1 MAHNIAAEEFAARR
15 SRAAA
20 SAREKGL
27 DGLLVV
33 SRGGGGL
40 DRYAD
45 VSYLTNH
52 YTQFPFIPDYLG
64 AWTARAHTFLVLP
77 STGKPRLVID
87 VPDDGRIR
95 LSDGEV
101 IYTDFVIESTIA
113 ALRTAGLE
121 RGRVGLVGSDILAL
135 SWAQQIA
142 KALPGLKLEPA
153 DGIVWAL
160 RSLKSPAEIAALRRA
175 SDLGSRT
182 IEAMLKAS
190 EPGVSH
196 GDIVAAGLSVLVPA
210 GGMLYSSFMA
220 SGRGGEKPKLVKCNF
235 PTWGSP
241 ERLEKG
247 DWIRFGISGVLDGYV
262 FDLARAKAV
271 GPVSKRQIET
281 FEAAVASV
289 EAAVAAIRPGATA
302 KDIADAG
309 LGKQVALGFEIKG
322 VFSAMGHGIGL
333 GWDEPWLTR
342 EETRTIVPGMVL
354 CLERTVSKDGYLGDM
369 EETVVV
375 TPSGAEKITNAPMRH
390 W

>member
-1 MAHNIAAEEFAARR
+1 MAHNVTAEEFASRR
-15 SRAAA
+15 AKAAAAA
-20 SAREKGL
+20 SQHGL

-52 YTQFPFIPDYLG
+52 YTQFPFIPDYAG
-64 AWTARAHTFLVLP
+64 AWTARAHTFLILP
-77 STGKPRLVID
+77 ANGKPRLVID

-95 LSDGEV
+95 LGDGEV
-101 IYTDFVIESTIA
+101 IYTDLVIESTIE
-113 ALRTAGLE
+113 ALRSAGLE
-121 RGRVGLVGSDILAL
+121 CARLGLVGSDILAHT
-135 SWAQQIA
+135 WAEQIF
-142 KALPGLKLEPA
+142 KALPGLKLVPA
-153 DGIVWAL
+153 DGIVGAL
-160 RSLKSPAEIAALRRA
+160 RSVKSPAEIEALRRA
-175 SDLGSRT
+175 SDLGSRM

-196 GDIVAAGLSVLVPA
+196 GEIVAAGLGVLVPA

-220 SGRGGEKPKLVKCNF
+220 SGRGGEQPKLVKCNF

-241 ERLEKG
+241 QRLEQG

-271 GPVSKRQIET
+271 GPVSKRQVET
-281 FEAAVASV
+281 FEAAIASV
-289 EAAVAAIRPGATA
+289 EAAFSAIKPGATA
-302 KDIADAG
+302 SDIANAG

-342 EETRTIVPGMVL
+342 EEKREIVPGMVL
-354 CLERTVSKDGYLGDM
+354 CLERTVTKDGYLGDM

-375 TPSGAEKITNAPMRH
+375 TAEGAQKITNAPMRH